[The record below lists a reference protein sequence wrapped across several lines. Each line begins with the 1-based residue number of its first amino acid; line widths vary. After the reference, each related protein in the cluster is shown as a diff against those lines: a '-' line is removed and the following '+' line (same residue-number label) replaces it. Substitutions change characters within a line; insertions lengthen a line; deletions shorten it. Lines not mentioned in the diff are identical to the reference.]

1 MNDDDPIA
9 IALRALPKHEPPAAV
24 SARIRRRGRAEI
36 AAPTFAELARRAWGR
51 AIVPVLV
58 TGFAAAYLAWA
69 FEVATSIG
77 S

>member
-1 MNDDDPIA
+1 MNDDDPIVS
-9 IALRALPKHEPPAAV
+9 ALRALPKHEPSAAV
-24 SARIRRRGRAEI
+24 SARIKRRGRAAI
-36 AAPTFAELARRAWGR
+36 ASPTFAELVRRTWGR

-58 TGFAAAYLAWA
+58 TGFAAGYLAWA